1 MRAFWKISNVGVC
14 VILFSLFAVGE
25 EVTNKVETAVPS
37 EQVIKS
43 FVTSFNLKPD
53 GKETVELKVNARQAV
68 LPKRVMEIY
77 KQKGTIPFA
86 VSVQLKKIS
95 RLKWEQRHKVFLTAR
110 QRLLWRIRMARLS
123 AIKQRTFRPSVPPDQ
138 AWAVTSVR

>member
-86 VSVQLKKIS
+86 ISVQLNKNIETEVGTETQSIFDGKATIVVADKDGKVVS
-95 RLKWEQRHKVFLTAR
+95 HKTED
-110 QRLLWRIRMARLS
+110 LS
-123 AIKQRTFRPSVPPDQ
+123 ALCPS
-138 AWAVTSVR
+138 